1 MISNS
6 TMTLEVEDFTG
17 QIRRRATGIP
27 RTATVSDLVDSLR
40 GEMHLPDQD
49 AQGRPIQYG
58 ALSSSGDMLNSTDQ
72 VGEVLGDEDVV
83 TLTKSVT
90 AGGRDLRRVAY

>member
-1 MISNS
+1 MVASN

-17 QIRRRATGIP
+17 QVRRRASAIP
-27 RTATVSDLVDSLR
+27 RTATVSDLVESVRTDLQ
-40 GEMHLPDQD
+40 LPDQD

-58 ALSSSGDMLNSTDQ
+58 ALSSRGEMLNATDQ
-72 VGEVLGDEDVV
+72 LGEVLEDEEMV

-90 AGGRDLRRVAY
+90 AGGAK

>member
-1 MISNS
+1 MVANG

-17 QIRRRATGIP
+17 QVRRRAPGIP
-27 RTATVSDLVDSLR
+27 RTATVSDLIESIQ

-58 ALSSSGDMLNSTDQ
+58 AITSRGDMLNATDR
-72 VGEVLGDEDVV
+72 LGDVLDDEEVV
-83 TLTKSVT
+83 TLSKSVT
-90 AGGRDLRRVAY
+90 AGCRE

>member
-1 MISNS
+1 MIARTTD

-17 QIRRRATGIP
+17 QVRRRARGIP
-27 RTATVSDLVDSLR
+27 RSATVSELVDSLR
-40 GEMHLPDQD
+40 GEMQLPDQD

-58 ALSSSGDMLNSTDQ
+58 ALTAHGEMLNATDQ
-72 VGEVLGDEDVV
+72 LGEVLEDEQTI

-90 AGGRDLRRVAY
+90 AGGLA

>member
-1 MISNS
+1 MIRT

-17 QIRRRATGIP
+17 QLSRRSPDVP
-27 RTATVSDLVDSLR
+27 RTATVSELIESVRLDL
-40 GEMHLPDQD
+40 ELPDQD

-58 ALSSSGDMLNSTDQ
+58 AFSSRGEMLNATDM
-72 VGEVLGDEDVV
+72 VGEVLEDEEVV

-90 AGGRDLRRVAY
+90 AGQGTMKR

>member
-1 MISNS
+1 MIARTTD

-17 QIRRRATGIP
+17 QVRRRARGIP
-27 RTATVSDLVDSLR
+27 RTATAAELVDSIR
-40 GEMHLPDQD
+40 GEMQLPDKD

-58 ALSSSGDMLNSTDQ
+58 VLTTHGEMLNATDQ
-72 VGEVLGDEDVV
+72 LGEVLEDEEVV

-90 AGGRDLRRVAY
+90 AGGRI